1 MVLKTEKSG
10 LLIRGQVDMSD
21 YKRRVYEVI
30 EVSNVGDRSSRAYDV
45 VITTAVIVGLLPMT
59 LKGENLYT
67 RLIEFLT
74 GFIFLTD
81 YCVRV
86 YTADFK
92 MGYKSIKA
100 YIAYVLTPL
109 AIMDLLA
116 IIPVITLFIPVSG
129 FIRLLKL
136 FRFFRVFKL
145 IRYSKTM
152 IVIANVIRKVKSQL
166 LAVLI
171 LILIY
176 IFVSAMLV
184 FQMEQE
190 IFDSFLDALYWAT
203 ISITTIGYGDI
214 SPVTPVG
221 RIITMISALVGMAI
235 IALPTGIIT
244 AAYMNEINKK
254 KTKYEL

>member
-116 IIPVITLFIPVSG
+116 IIPVITLFVPVSG

-184 FQMEQE
+184 FQMEQD

>member
-1 MVLKTEKSG
+1 
-10 LLIRGQVDMSD
+10 MSD

-67 RLIEFLT
+67 RIIELLT

-92 MGYKSIKA
+92 MGYKSVKA

-116 IIPVITLFIPVSG
+116 IIPVITLFVPVSG

>member
-45 VITTAVIVGLLPMT
+45 MITTAVIVGLLPMT

-116 IIPVITLFIPVSG
+116 IIPVITLFVPVSG

>member
-1 MVLKTEKSG
+1 
-10 LLIRGQVDMSD
+10 MSE

-116 IIPVITLFIPVSG
+116 IIPVITLFVPVSG

>member
-1 MVLKTEKSG
+1 
-10 LLIRGQVDMSD
+10 MSD

-116 IIPVITLFIPVSG
+116 IIPVITLFVPVSG

>member
-1 MVLKTEKSG
+1 MILKTEKSG

-67 RLIEFLT
+67 RLIELLT